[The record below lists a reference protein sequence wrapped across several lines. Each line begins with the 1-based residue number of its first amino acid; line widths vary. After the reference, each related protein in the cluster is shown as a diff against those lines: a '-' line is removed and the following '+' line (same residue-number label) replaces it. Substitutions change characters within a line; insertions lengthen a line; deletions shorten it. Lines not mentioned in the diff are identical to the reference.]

1 MVADHVLADEA
12 LVRGRVRVRVGV
24 GAGARAEVRVGGW
37 LGLVRVGVG

>member
-12 LVRGRVRVRVGV
+12 LVRGRVRVGV
-24 GAGARAEVRVGGW
+24 GAGAGARVGGW